1 MMPTTVIS
9 ASSDTGHLTKQQYVY
24 GRLRRAILTCDLQP
38 GERLVIDDVARR
50 FAVSI
55 IPVREAI
62 RLLQSEGLVT
72 TVAHVGAT
80 VAPMSEDAI
89 AEVFAILEGL
99 EAVGTRVAAERAT
112 DADLDALAA
121 LLHAMDEALEE
132 HDPARW
138 ADMNTEFH
146 LAIGAIARMPV
157 LQDMLQRAFDRW
169 MRVRHFYFSGVLVR
183 RAAQAQAEHR
193 DILAMMRQR
202 DYAGLEQV
210 IRRHNRDALV
220 AYAAHHR
227 TTATEA
233 AQ

>member
-1 MMPTTVIS
+1 M
-9 ASSDTGHLTKQQYVY
+9 
-24 GRLRRAILTCDLQP
+24 
-38 GERLVIDDVARR
+38 IDELARR

-72 TVAHVGAT
+72 TVVHVGAT
-80 VAPMSEDAI
+80 VAVMSEDAI

-99 EAVGTRVAAERAT
+99 ETVGTRAAAERAT
-112 DADLDALAA
+112 DADLEALAT
-121 LLHAMDEALEE
+121 LLHAMDEALDE
-132 HDPARW
+132 HDAARW

-193 DILAMMRQR
+193 EILAMMRER
-202 DYAGLEQV
+202 DYAGLEEV
-210 IRRHNRDALV
+210 IRRHNRDALT
-220 AYAAHHR
+220 AYSAHHR
-227 TTATEA
+227 AATAATPP
-233 AQ
+233 

>member
-1 MMPTTVIS
+1 MIPTTV
-9 ASSDTGHLTKQQYVY
+9 ATAPPETGHLTKQQFVY
-24 GRLRRAILTCDLQP
+24 GRLRRAILTCELAP
-38 GERLVIDDVARR
+38 GERLVIDELARR

-99 EAVGTRVAAERAT
+99 EAVGTRAAAERAT
-112 DADLDALAA
+112 DTDLDALAA
-121 LLHAMDEALEE
+121 LLHAMDEALEG
-132 HDPARW
+132 HNPARW

-193 DILAMMRQR
+193 EILSMMRQR
-202 DYAGLEQV
+202 DYAGLEHV
-210 IRRHNRDALV
+210 IRQHNRDALT

-227 TTATEA
+227 SAVTGGSR
-233 AQ
+233 